1 MSMSIAISIANRRV
15 FAICYN
21 NGMNTKTEIR
31 YAPILSYYNEL
42 IEHLMEEKA
51 WGLFHMSF
59 VIRNSVVIFESLR
72 DRKPFIPYF
81 DTKMELK
88 NFIVNRYIAH
98 RPSSRN
104 HRISRIVWD
113 MEDEQQVAQA
123 KNKFDNMVS
132 DGGKPF
138 IARSGRLSPISV
150 FTVQHEEVV
159 IITLKSKIKSIDVD
173 NVWTLDEY
181 WQSIKK
187 CRNVIERF
195 VAQKEAI

>member
-1 MSMSIAISIANRRV
+1 
-15 FAICYN
+15 
-21 NGMNTKTEIR
+21 MNTKTEIR
-31 YAPILSYYNEL
+31 FAPILSYYNEL
-42 IEHLMEEKA
+42 LEHLMEERA
-51 WGLFHMSF
+51 WGLFHTSF
-59 VIRNSVVIFESLR
+59 AIRNSVVIFESLR

-88 NFIVNRYIAH
+88 NFMVNRYIARDVH

-104 HRISRIVWD
+104 HLISRIVWD

-138 IARSGRLSPISV
+138 IARSGRFSPISV
-150 FTVQHEEVV
+150 FTVQHEEVI
-159 IITLKSKIKSIDVD
+159 IITLKSKIKSVDVDVDVD
-173 NVWTLDEY
+173 NGWTLDEY

-187 CRNVIERF
+187 CRSVIARF
-195 VAQKEAI
+195 VAQKEVI